1 MSKSSFLDHDDPV
14 PSYEET
20 TGTYSAQPRSPLH
33 QRLDQVRLD
42 RVRDI
47 LSTHVDPL
55 IEAQAASGLYKT
67 VFLLI
72 PSNVDSLQPN
82 TSDQYSSYSI
92 PKEPEVL
99 GFASTDVVHLVRLKG
114 EEHTLQFWRQPA
126 VIEELAVNLRM
137 RLELSGHRVEQDTD
151 HASVSSPT
159 PPVTEP
165 TSPPPPPVETKKSSS
180 WFRSSKPKKE
190 SKSWLEPTV
199 PSEAIVT
206 DHKLGWRGK
215 HEEANQTKPL
225 PRGSVRA
232 NVEWKEVC
240 MRVENELGLYETR
253 KGPGVCLSVEFG
265 SR

>member
-1 MSKSSFLDHDDPV
+1 MSKSSFLGHDDPV
-14 PSYEET
+14 PSYEESL
-20 TGTYSAQPRSPLH
+20 YSAQPRSALH
-33 QRLDQVRLD
+33 QQLDQVRLD

-82 TSDQYSSYSI
+82 TREQSSYST

-99 GFASTDVVHLVRLKG
+99 GFASTEVVHLVRLKG

-126 VIEELAVNLRM
+126 VVEELAVNLRM
-137 RLELSGHRVEQDTD
+137 RLEQGGHRVEQDTN
-151 HASVSSPT
+151 HASVSNPT
-159 PPVTEP
+159 PPAEP
-165 TSPPPPPVETKKSSS
+165 TPPTPVEKKKSSG
-180 WFRSSKPKKE
+180 WFRSNKPKKE
-190 SKSWLEPTV
+190 SKSWLDSTI
-199 PSEAIVT
+199 PSEAIVA

-215 HEEANQTKPL
+215 HEEANQNKPL

-240 MRVENELGLYETR
+240 VRVENELGLYETR
-253 KGPGVCLSVEFG
+253 QGPGVCLSVEFG